1 MFEPISD
8 NTAFSQKIVSQITD
22 AIVRGELRPGD
33 RLPTE
38 RDLANQF
45 GVSRTVV
52 RDAIKLLAG
61 RGILKVRHG
70 VGIFVSESQ
79 TTYVEMDEALYS
91 KEGTLKDLFEI
102 RKVLESEA
110 VLWATERATDAQLN
124 RLQSILDDAFEHRD
138 DLAILGERDAQFHV
152 GIAEASQN
160 LVLVRLMLTMLDLLS
175 ESRMESL
182 SIQNLPQQSLADHQ
196 SILEAIKQKN
206 DQLAKQRMLAHLT
219 RVEESIRFRNKI

>member
-22 AIVRGELRPGD
+22 AIVRGELHPGD
-33 RLPTE
+33 RLSTE

-52 RDAIKLLAG
+52 RDAIKLLTG

-79 TTYVEMDEALYS
+79 TTYAEMDEALFG

-110 VLWATERATDAQLN
+110 VIWAAERATNDQLN
-124 RLQSILDDAFEHRD
+124 RLQSILDDAFTYKD
-138 DLAILGERDAQFHV
+138 DLKILGERDAQFHV
-152 GIAEASQN
+152 GLAEASQN

-182 SIQNLPQQSLADHQ
+182 SIQNLPQQSLVDHQ
-196 SILEAIKQKN
+196 SIVEAIKQKN
-206 DQLAKQRMLAHLT
+206 GQLAKQQMLAHLT
-219 RVEESIRFRNKI
+219 RVEESIRFRNKS